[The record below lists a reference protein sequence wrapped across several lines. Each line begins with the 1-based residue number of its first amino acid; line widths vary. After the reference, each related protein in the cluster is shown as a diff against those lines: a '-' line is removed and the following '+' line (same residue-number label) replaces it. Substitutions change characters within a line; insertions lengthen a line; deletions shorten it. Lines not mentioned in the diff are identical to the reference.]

1 MTVTRNNSATTGLLD
16 TRDMKWAD
24 QIGEA
29 LAVPINVFSR
39 RRQAGALALVC
50 TGTWAL
56 AGVEL
61 PAPVTAADRAQN

>member
-1 MTVTRNNSATTGLLD
+1 MTVTRNNSAATGLLD

-39 RRQAGALALVC
+39 RRPCSKLGETVS
-50 TGTWAL
+50 
-56 AGVEL
+56 
-61 PAPVTAADRAQN
+61 